1 VVDLNFGAEIV
12 AIQLLN
18 LVASHVTILALTKSP
33 GNVTHSS
40 VRVRISV
47 KTLRFLI
54 LVLLDFEAEKKRE
67 TNLKFI

>member
-18 LVASHVTILALTKSP
+18 LVASHVAILAPTKSP
-33 GNVTHSS
+33 GNATHSS

-54 LVLLDFEAEKKRE
+54 LVLDFEAEKKRE

>member
-1 VVDLNFGAEIV
+1 MVDLNFGAEIV
-12 AIQLLN
+12 AIQLFN

-40 VRVRISV
+40 VRVRVSV

-54 LVLLDFEAEKKRE
+54 LVLDFEAEKKRE

>member
-1 VVDLNFGAEIV
+1 MVDLNFGAEIV

-18 LVASHVTILALTKSP
+18 LVASHVAILAPTKSP
-33 GNVTHSS
+33 GNATHSS

>member
-1 VVDLNFGAEIV
+1 MVDLNFGAEIV

-54 LVLLDFEAEKKRE
+54 LVLDFEAEKKRE